1 MSRSDHSSDP
11 RQGGRASPQS
21 AVPSV
26 PPNPQPPGT
35 NTSPHSSHSDSEQDD
50 FECAAEDFEARHAH
64 ADEHSDLEEDDDDD
78 EDDEEPAE
86 SSVLYW
92 CHPCQEEITPL
103 FEFESGMPICPHCR
117 SEFLE
122 QIDEENDPRQFI
134 HSDDDDHEHE
144 HEHDHDIAPA
154 DFVFF
159 DHPHDAHGTG
169 GGAVLH
175 GGAFGVQ
182 LDGSGVGVAGGP
194 PADVARLLQGWLHQV
209 LGNAANGAPPAPGS
223 RPSTIHTPAG
233 EEGHAPA
240 AEVLG
245 ETAGAHAAA
254 AEALDDD
261 DPGRR
266 RPAAAAPT
274 GAAAGPTL
282 MAGAFPGA
290 GPGLSQG
297 FTVHRTTGLDGTA
310 PQMLDLTN
318 VLQSLLGMGDPGQEG
333 PNPLHMFFNMVGN
346 PGDYV
351 FGQRGLDDIIT
362 QLMEQTGQRNAPPPA
377 SEDLISSL
385 PEVKITKADMA
396 AHADCSVCQ
405 DEYTE
410 GETVTALPC
419 KHLFHGAC
427 IEHWLKVN
435 GNKQADRLVLR
446 ILRSFSNTL
455 ARLGPIGTCP
465 VCRHSL
471 VSDSKEGTSEPP
483 VSSSRP
489 VPPTQDATA
498 SSSTDDDNL
507 PVRSG

>member
-1 MSRSDHSSDP
+1 MSSQDQPSDSHT
-11 RQGGRASPQS
+11 GVRASPQS

-26 PPNPQPPGT
+26 PPNPQPPA
-35 NTSPHSSHSDSEQDD
+35 NSISSNPSHSDSEQDD
-50 FECAAEDFEARHAH
+50 FEYAAEDFEERHAH
-64 ADEHSDLEEDDDDD
+64 ANEHSDLEEDDDDEDYEDVDND
-78 EDDEEPAE
+78 EGPAE
-86 SSVLYW
+86 GSGLYW
-92 CHPCQEEITPL
+92 CHPCQDEITPL
-103 FEFESGMPICPHCR
+103 FDTGLPLCPQCHTEFVE
-117 SEFLE
+117 E
-122 QIDEENDPRQFI
+122 IDEENDPRQFI
-134 HSDDDDHEHE
+134 HDDDEDDEHH
-144 HEHDHDIAPA
+144 HEHDHEIAPA

-209 LGNAANGAPPAPGS
+209 LGNSANGAPPAPGS

-254 AEALDDD
+254 AEALGDE

-266 RPAAAAPT
+266 RPAAAAPA
-274 GAAAGPTL
+274 GAGGPAL

-290 GPGLSQG
+290 GPGGLPQG

-310 PQMLDLTN
+310 PPLLDLTT
-318 VLQSLLGMGDPGQEG
+318 VLQSLLGMGDQGQEG

-410 GETVTALPC
+410 GEAVTALPC

-435 GNKQADRLVLR
+435 G
-446 ILRSFSNTL
+446 
-455 ARLGPIGTCP
+455 TCP

-471 VSDSKEGTSEPP
+471 VSAGKEGTSEPSASTSQTAP
-483 VSSSRP
+483 SP
-489 VPPTQDATA
+489 QNAAA
-498 SSSTDDDNL
+498 SSSADDDNR